1 MSTGQ
6 LPRALKKLA
15 DSRLA
20 AQGKRAGGMPTEMRP
35 SSAQFGP
42 PTGNDE
48 FDLGGVRDLSNPGG
62 SGLAGSVDI
71 AGIEGIVASQAG
83 QEIRLAPPRLRHY
96 ANPRTPLGCSA
107 FATLPQRAI
116 WLHPIELP
124 GAMLLTAYYI
134 RAQRVGNPDNAQ
146 NMLEAGVYARNVAN
160 DGFTR
165 EAHFGIARFNDLT
178 QLSTGTVYRRAL
190 ASPVLLPMGQHY
202 LAFLY
207 KYIAPDSYRF
217 GVCSSADG
225 HYPGAGV
232 YLNGIANSLPESIAD
247 SSRSSLAQS
256 MMWAEL
262 AAD

>member
-1 MSTGQ
+1 MSTGR
-6 LPRALKKLA
+6 LPRALKKLV

-20 AQGKRAGGMPTEMRP
+20 AQGKRAGGMLAEMHP

-48 FDLGGVRDLSNPGG
+48 FDLGGVRDISIPGG
-62 SGLAGSVDI
+62 NGLFGSVDI
-71 AGIEGIVASQAG
+71 AAIEGLVASQSG
-83 QEIRLAPPRLRHY
+83 QEIRLAPPRIRHC
-96 ANPRTPLGCSA
+96 ANPRTPLGSSA

-124 GAMLLTAYYI
+124 GAMLLTSYYI
-134 RAQRVGNPDNAQ
+134 RVQRVGNPDNAQ
-146 NMLEAGVYARNVAN
+146 NMLEAAVYARNSAK
-160 DGFTR
+160 DGFAR
-165 EAHFGIARFNDLT
+165 EAHCGIARFNDLT

-190 ASPVLLPMGQHY
+190 ASPVLLPMGQHF

-207 KYIAPDSYRF
+207 KYIAPDSYCF

-225 HYPGAGV
+225 HYPGGGV

-247 SSRSSLAQS
+247 SVRSSLAQS
-256 MMWAEL
+256 LMWAEL